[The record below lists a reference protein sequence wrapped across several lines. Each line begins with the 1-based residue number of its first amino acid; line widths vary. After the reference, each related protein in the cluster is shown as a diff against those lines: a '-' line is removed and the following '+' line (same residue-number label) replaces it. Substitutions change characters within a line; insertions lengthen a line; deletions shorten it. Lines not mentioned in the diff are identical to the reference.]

1 MDDKGKGWIERHR
14 AEEFQ
19 QSKEQ
24 LARYNE
30 EMEKVTPNPTLRQ
43 WIKDAVVVVAVG
55 VACGVG
61 TTFVWHLF

>member
-24 LARYNE
+24 RGGS
-30 EMEKVTPNPTLRQ
+30 T
-43 WIKDAVVVVAVG
+43 ISVG
-55 VACGVG
+55 AMSGISA
-61 TTFVWHLF
+61 